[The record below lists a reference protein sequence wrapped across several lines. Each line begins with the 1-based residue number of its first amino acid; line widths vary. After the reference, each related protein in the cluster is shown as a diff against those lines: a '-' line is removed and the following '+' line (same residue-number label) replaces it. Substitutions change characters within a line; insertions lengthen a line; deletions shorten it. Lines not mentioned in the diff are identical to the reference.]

1 VLSAQ
6 PERKK
11 KAPAKFAGA
20 KEQSMPAEASVFL
33 LTAPFSD
40 LTKRE
45 LIRLNAI
52 KCILKSEKKS
62 RAKWVDAA

>member
-1 VLSAQ
+1 
-6 PERKK
+6 
-11 KAPAKFAGA
+11 
-20 KEQSMPAEASVFL
+20 MPAEASVFL